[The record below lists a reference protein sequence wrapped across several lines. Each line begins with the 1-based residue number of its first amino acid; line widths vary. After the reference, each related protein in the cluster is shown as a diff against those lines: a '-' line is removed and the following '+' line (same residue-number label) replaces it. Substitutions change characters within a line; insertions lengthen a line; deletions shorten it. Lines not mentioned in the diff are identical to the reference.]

1 MSLTL
6 LPAVDVR
13 DGKAVRLRQG
23 ESGSETDYGSPLE
36 AARTWAEAG
45 AEWIH
50 LVDLDAAFGTGNNRA
65 QLREI
70 VHELGDKVNI
80 EMSGGVR
87 DDDSLSAALEAGA
100 ARVNIGTAALENPEW
115 TASVIKRYGDRVAIG
130 LDVRGHTLAA
140 RGWVKEGGDLFE
152 TMKFLDSVGCSRYV
166 VTDVA
171 RDGMMSG
178 PNIDLLREVAERT
191 DNHAVKLGVFVDEAL
206 DFLDSHGLPLE
217 AVAVSCGPGSYTGL
231 RIGVSMA
238 KGICYGR
245 GVKLIAVPTLDLMA
259 VPVLLGEHPE
269 QEDALIVPM
278 LDARR
283 MEVYAEV
290 LDRSLKVVRPI
301 QADIVDAETYKEY
314 LDGHHVYF
322 FGNGA
327 AKCMETINHP
337 HAHLVEGIEPL
348 AKNMAPLAEKRFVE
362 GKFEDVAYFV
372 PFYLKDFVAK
382 MPKKLI

>member
-1 MSLTL
+1 MSCIL
-6 LPAVDVR
+6 
-13 DGKAVRLRQG
+13 
-23 ESGSETDYGSPLE
+23 
-36 AARTWAEAG
+36 
-45 AEWIH
+45 
-50 LVDLDAAFGTGNNRA
+50 
-65 QLREI
+65 
-70 VHELGDKVNI
+70 NI
-80 EMSGGVR
+80 ETSTDVC
-87 DDDSLSAALEAGA
+87 S
-100 ARVNIGTAALENPEW
+100 
-115 TASVIKRYGDRVAIG
+115 VAISDSG
-130 LDVRGHTLAA
+130 QVIFKHEDHT
-140 RGWVKEGGDLFE
+140 
-152 TMKFLDSVGCSRYV
+152 
-166 VTDVA
+166 
-171 RDGMMSG
+171 G
-178 PNIDLLREVAERT
+178 PNQ
-191 DNHAVKLGVFVDEAL
+191 AVKLGVFVDEAL

-245 GVKLIAVPTLDLMA
+245 GVKLIAVPTLELMA

-290 LDRSLKVVRPI
+290 LDRALKVVRPI
-301 QADIVDAETYKEY
+301 QADIVDADTYKEY
-314 LDGHHVYF
+314 LDEHHVYF

-348 AKNMAPLAEKRFVE
+348 AKNMAPLAERRFVE
-362 GKFEDVAYFV
+362 GEFEDVAYFV